1 MVPKAKAPASMLIV
15 FIDLSRFDAQ
25 SQHVADSELAETID
39 TYYVR
44 VANAIQGAGG
54 TVVKFIGDATLAV
67 FPEKAVDAAVAML
80 LELKPSVD
88 EWMTEKNWECR
99 FAAKAHFGEVIAG
112 QFGPEGSKRFDVI
125 GRAVNTTARLQ
136 SIGITLSVDTFRKL
150 SPELQKNF
158 KQDTGTV
165 TYVLREDPKPTR
177 RKSARSVWA

>member
-1 MVPKAKAPASMLIV
+1 MVSKTKAPASMLIV
-15 FIDLSRFDAQ
+15 FIDLSRFKGQ
-25 SQHVADSELAETID
+25 SQHVADAELAETVD
-39 TYYVR
+39 AYYER
-44 VANAIQGAGG
+44 VASAVKTAGG

-67 FPEKAVDAAVAML
+67 FPEKAIDAAVHML
-80 LELKPSVD
+80 LELKPTID
-88 EWMTEKNWECR
+88 DWMTEKNWECR

-125 GRAVNTTARLQ
+125 GRAVNTAASLQ

-150 SPELQKNF
+150 SHDLQKNF

-165 TYVLREDPKPTR
+165 TYVLRDDPKPTR